1 MICYSTILNNGTKY
15 FKELGQRSKRY
26 AV

>member
-1 MICYSTILNNGTKY
+1 LTISNKGRKKY